1 MAYGTVKVDSI
12 VTSTKTVTVDNVAV
26 KGAIVNADI
35 NASAAIAYAK
45 LALTNG
51 IVNADISSSAAI
63 AYAKLALTN
72 GIVNADINAS
82 AAIADSKLA
91 TISTAGKVSNS
102 ATTATSANTASA
114 IVARDASGNFTA
126 GAITATG
133 TISDASGNLRTLPQN
148 SQTSSYTL
156 AASDTG
162 KHISITTGGIS
173 VPADAF
179 SIGNVTTIFNNS
191 SSSQTITQLSGVTL
205 RKAGSAD
212 TGNRTLDQ
220 YGIATILC
228 VASNTFAISGVG
240 LN

>member
-1 MAYGTVKVDSI
+1 M
-12 VTSTKTVTVDNVAV
+12 
-26 KGAIVNADI
+26 
-35 NASAAIAYAK
+35 
-45 LALTNG
+45 
-51 IVNADISSSAAI
+51 
-63 AYAKLALTN
+63 
-72 GIVNADINAS
+72 
-82 AAIADSKLA
+82 
-91 TISTAGKVSNS
+91 SNS